1 MQKLTKGTV
10 FSGLIITLGLMTTP
24 GDDVT
29 DPDEGKLVMLQV
41 IEGEIEFNS
50 SCDLSI
56 IGLSLYITGMEK
68 TTFIRGRG
76 LGPVLIME

>member
-1 MQKLTKGTV
+1 
-10 FSGLIITLGLMTTP
+10 MTTP

-41 IEGEIEFNS
+41 IEGEIELNS
-50 SCDLSI
+50 SWDLSI

-68 TTFIRGRG
+68 TVFIKGKG
-76 LGPVLIME
+76 LGPLLVME